1 MAKRKKN
8 GAKRVAAGLI
18 VLLILSAGAVW
29 FLQSRYGGKVNPE
42 NEDSPLSSNQ
52 PPRASADA
60 VVPVASGK
68 VFNSNTESGIVEI
81 SVKGDI
87 AKIDCISPGL
97 DTSSM
102 DIVMFDLKA
111 DKELS
116 RTALAEDYWITGQTN
131 DGFYTISASEKM
143 LRQYDTAGKMLSSK
157 ALPFEPCPPVC
168 CLSPDGR
175 YLLYTNHGDGKL
187 RLFNVSSDA
196 DTGLDLPSLEI
207 ECRGYED
214 GKFLLS
220 SQNRTLTSVSAADG
234 KKSVLFSDPN
244 LSYVFTD
251 YGIGTTET
259 CFFARSGKDSG
270 SVKYTPIQSVDER
283 VPETWENGFIT
294 TSSGRNSDIV
304 RCYDLNKKVIRSL
317 QVKGTVT
324 DICVAENDRLLAA
337 VRDESKGT
345 YSLYTLYPERGEVTT
360 VPVSDKDIVGAEQG
374 AEKDTSSV
382 QEAKPGAT
390 AKILSDVPV
399 LSQFP
404 KYPTGCETVSAVMVL
419 RHAGEKITVDEFID
433 KHLPMSSNFYLEGGR
448 RYGPDPSEYF
458 IGSPRSAASFGCM
471 APTME
476 KALTSY
482 FGSNSRVKNTTGL
495 SLDALCSQYIDR
507 EMPVMVWATIRM
519 LDTQPLNSW
528 YLSDGTRFTW
538 PGNEHCIVLVGY
550 DEQSYYFN
558 DPYEGKLV
566 KYDKQTANDHY
577 SEMGM
582 QSLVITKG

>member
-8 GAKRVAAGLI
+8 RAKWVAAVLI

-29 FLQSRYGGKVNPE
+29 FLQSRYGGKENPE
-42 NEDSPLSSNQ
+42 SEGSPLSSNQ
-52 PPRASADA
+52 PPLPSADA
-60 VVPVASGK
+60 VIPVASGK
-68 VFNSNTESGIVEI
+68 AFNTNTESGIVEI
-81 SVKGDI
+81 SVNGDI

-143 LRQYDTAGKMLSSK
+143 LRQYDTAGKMVSSK
-157 ALPFEPCPPVC
+157 ALPFEPCSPVC
-168 CLSPDGR
+168 CLSPDGQ
-175 YLLYTNHGDGKL
+175 YLLYTNQKDGKL
-187 RLFNVSSDA
+187 SLFNVSSDA
-196 DTGLDLPSLEI
+196 DTGLDLVAFEMDL
-207 ECRGYED
+207 CGYEN
-214 GKFLLS
+214 GKFFLS
-220 SQNRTLTSVSAADG
+220 SQRRTLTSISAADG
-234 KKSVLFSDPN
+234 KKSVLFSDPK
-244 LSYVFTD
+244 LSYVFAD
-251 YGIGTTET
+251 CGVGTTET

-270 SVKYTPIQSVDER
+270 SVTYTPIQSVDER
-283 VPETWENGFIT
+283 VSATWENGFIT
-294 TSSGRNSDIV
+294 ASSGQNNDIV
-304 RCYDLNKKVIRSL
+304 RCYDLNKKVVRSL
-317 QVKGTVT
+317 PVGGTVI
-324 DICVAENDRLLAA
+324 DVCVAANDRLLAV
-337 VRDESKGT
+337 VRDENKGT
-345 YSLYTLYPERGEVTT
+345 YSLYTLYPERGEKSAIT
-360 VPVSDKDIVGAEQG
+360 VSDKDVIGAEQG
-374 AEKDTSSV
+374 ADKDTSSV

-399 LSQFP
+399 ISQFP

-419 RHAGEKITVDEFID
+419 RHAGEKISVDEFID

-482 FGSNSRVKNTTGL
+482 FGSDSRVKNTTGL
-495 SLDALCSQYIDR
+495 DLDTLCSQYIDR

-550 DEQSYYFN
+550 DEQNYYFN

-582 QSLVITKG
+582 QSIVVTEG